1 MAEEHPMTEY
11 EQWLVGQ
18 GNLELAERMRDLRA
32 RFHAGDLVELIDDA
46 RAGEHVSKGDLPDE
60 FKANVTYKVHDLGG
74 LFLRFKKDDNRS
86 LWRVSSAPLS
96 RLPYQTAH
104 SRFFQPVARDPAVP
118 TKIAALSTVFEKLQS
133 DQARGLKRK
142 LEETTLEMER
152 ARMEREDFRQGGGP
166 SDVCGS
172 PGDSSNVSLRRYV
185 EDLQDQTEGD
195 RGTIAEARNL
205 LDMGQSSEARRIL
218 NEALSDPES
227 DTESD
232 ASDGREP

>member
-1 MAEEHPMTEY
+1 M
-11 EQWLVGQ
+11 
-18 GNLELAERMRDLRA
+18 
-32 RFHAGDLVELIDDA
+32 
-46 RAGEHVSKGDLPDE
+46 
-60 FKANVTYKVHDLGG
+60 
-74 LFLRFKKDDNRS
+74 
-86 LWRVSSAPLS
+86 
-96 RLPYQTAH
+96 
-104 SRFFQPVARDPAVP
+104 P

-133 DQARGLKRK
+133 DQVRGLKRK

-166 SDVCGS
+166 SDVWGS

-232 ASDGREP
+232 ESDGREP